1 MLHREV
7 KVMKKRLFFVLI
19 GLILLC
25 LLCLGV
31 GAIENRK
38 DKAGFAVDL
47 YDVLLDSSYFPA
59 ALSVIIGPAKGYQD
73 WRTLD
78 AVGVSFKPED
88 YQEQTYWGYTQDVF
102 RFDTIRLAKRD
113 YLEQVEWYQSV
124 YSPPGEWTF
133 ISDGADERYVSCRK
147 PENVESTH
155 CVWIAR
161 YGQIVVEFRGW
172 IAPGYNTLEEMEVLV
187 QAVDEKAVEYI
198 PRDRDY

>member
-1 MLHREV
+1 MCCWIPHISLRLYLSSLVQPRVIKIGEPSMRLV
-7 KVMKKRLFFVLI
+7 LALSQKIIKRKRIGDIPKMFFVS
-19 GLILLC
+19 IL
-25 LLCLGV
+25 
-31 GAIENRK
+31 
-38 DKAGFAVDL
+38 F
-47 YDVLLDSSYFPA
+47 
-59 ALSVIIGPAKGYQD
+59 D
-73 WRTLD
+73 WR
-78 AVGVSFKPED
+78 KE
-88 YQEQTYWGYTQDVF
+88 
-102 RFDTIRLAKRD
+102 

>member
-1 MLHREV
+1 MR
-7 KVMKKRLFFVLI
+7 KRLFFVLI

-47 YDVLLDSSYFPA
+47 YDVLLDSSNFPA
-59 ALSVIIGPAKGYQD
+59 ALSDIEGPAPGFDYHRATD
-73 WRTLD
+73 TI
-78 AVGVSFKPED
+78 GISFKPEE
-88 YQEQTYWGYTQDVF
+88 YQKGAFWGYSQDVY

-124 YSPPGEWTF
+124 YSPPGEWMF

-147 PENVESTH
+147 SENVQTTG

-161 YGQIVVEFRGW
+161 YGQFVVEFRGW
-172 IAPGYNTLEEMEVLV
+172 MVPGYNTLEEMEVLV